1 MDTVRIG
8 VIGIGNMGSGHC
20 GYLHPGRIANAELTA
35 VCDIHPDRIRWA
47 RETLGES
54 VRTFDNADDLM
65 ASGSVDAVIVAT
77 PHYFHP
83 PLAIQAM
90 NSGLHVLIEKPAG
103 VYTKQVGEMN
113 AVAEQSD
120 RVFGL
125 MFNQRTIGAHQK
137 LKDLIA
143 SGDVGEIQ
151 RTNYIITTWF
161 RSQSYYD
168 SGGWRATWAGEG
180 GGVLMNQCPHNL
192 DLWQWI
198 CGMPTRCRAFVG
210 FGKYHDIEVDD
221 EVTAYVEYENGA
233 TGVFITT
240 TGEAPG
246 SNRLEIAGDRGKVV
260 MEGGN
265 ITFWRTRES
274 VSTFCKTYKGGFGS
288 PEVWK
293 CEIPTGR
300 GGEAHRGITQ
310 NWVDAI
316 RTGSP
321 LLAPGVEG
329 IKGVELA
336 NAMLLSA
343 WTDSWVD
350 IPVDAD
356 LFYAKLQEQIK
367 NSTST
372 KNVDASTVLD
382 VSETY

>member
-1 MDTVRIG
+1 MHKVRIG
-8 VIGIGNMGSGHC
+8 IIGIGNMGSSHSH
-20 GYLHPGRIANAELTA
+20 YLLPGEVPNAELTA
-35 VCDIHPDRIRWA
+35 VCDINPERIKWA
-47 RETLGES
+47 RENMGENI
-54 VRTFDNADDLM
+54 RTFDNADDLM
-65 ASGSVDAVIVAT
+65 ASGAVDAVIVAT

-103 VYTKQVGEMN
+103 VYTRQVKEMN
-113 AVAEQSD
+113 AVAEKSD
-120 RVFGL
+120 RIFGL

-137 LKDLIA
+137 LKDLVA
-143 SGDVGEIQ
+143 SGDLGEIQ

-198 CGMPTRCRAFVG
+198 CGLPTRCRAFVG
-210 FGKYHDIEVDD
+210 FGKYHNIEVDD

-246 SNRLEIAGDRGKVV
+246 TNRLEIVGDQGKVV

-274 VSTFCKTYKGGFGS
+274 VSKFCEEYKGGFGS

-293 CEIPTGR
+293 CDIPSSK
-300 GGEAHRGITQ
+300 GGEAHRGITK
-310 NWVDAI
+310 NWVNAI

-321 LLAPGVEG
+321 LLAPGTEG

-343 WTDSWVD
+343 WTDSWIN
-350 IPVDAD
+350 IPVDEE
-356 LFYAKLQEQIK
+356 LFHEKLQEKIQ
-367 NSTST
+367 NSTSNKDTSET
-372 KNVDASTVLD
+372 KALD
-382 VSETY
+382 VAGSH